1 MHGWALGS
9 TARLASPGGRGW
21 RWRHE
26 AGGRSSAG
34 HQLSVAGSW
43 PQTAHLQGDRH
54 IAHLQ
59 GDSHIAHLQG
69 DRHIA
74 QLQGD
79 RANLSL
85 QSDHYKVT
93 TTKLQGDCHK
103 DTK

>member
-1 MHGWALGS
+1 MEAASQNNAEVRDVHGWALGS

-59 GDSHIAHLQG
+59 GG
-69 DRHIA
+69 
-74 QLQGD
+74 
-79 RANLSL
+79 RANLPL